1 MFGLLNN
8 PIKQVLLYLRNIF
21 DGNDIMPL
29 FQNVLNASEP
39 DTNISPTEIPW
50 LSQELKIAQKNVNW
64 WLIVEPLAT
73 VMGKIS

>member
-39 DTNISPTEIPW
+39 DINISPTEIP
-50 LSQELKIAQKNVNW
+50 
-64 WLIVEPLAT
+64 
-73 VMGKIS
+73 